1 LNKPEDLD
9 ALLDIY
15 LFSEINDAD
24 ALDNFLKANNIDF
37 DRFREKLE
45 EVLFHFKQNNEDGLV
60 RGYQ

>member
-15 LFSEINDAD
+15 LFSEINDSD

-45 EVLFHFKQNNEDGLV
+45 EVLFHLRNSDEEGV
-60 RGYQ
+60 RPVK